1 MTGND
6 KITNGTYA
14 HDAGIIPRV
23 LYQLFAA
30 LSLDGIDAA
39 IRCSFIELYNED
51 LRDLISDDESRKI
64 TIESAARKSTGVTR
78 GQESVFI
85 ESAEHGLEVLQHG
98 LQKRQ
103 VAETKMNDLSSRSH
117 TIFTLTVYMGMKNAA
132 PKPAHLLVNDAAV
145 VGKIN
150 LVDLA
155 GSENIGKSGAENKR
169 AREAGM
175 INQSLLT
182 LGRVINALVDKSP
195 HIPYRESKLTRLLQ
209 DSLGGQTRTCIIAT
223 ISPAQINVEET
234 LSTLEYASKAK
245 NIKNKAQV
253 GALVSKTTMF
263 KEWSSDFVR
272 LRRDWDATRRK
283 NGTFLAD
290 AHYKEL
296 LAENDDRQLRIG
308 EQERKLATLDG
319 QLKAARDVLDA
330 TRGQLIEAKKQ
341 LTSTSSTLS
350 ETMSNLACTEKV
362 LKATKTNL
370 AQETK
375 TRKAHAVTERELLR
389 IGSNLI
395 SKLDTTVKDLNAM
408 QDAIERREE
417 ADLQNQRIWRDHRD
431 HLGGSFDQLDKI
443 LKGFGQKNEKEIKGL
458 QTSVQT
464 FKSEQGHKLGQAV
477 RDIDGMLQAMQTEC
491 QKTEAQTKDS
501 KTAMDAM
508 LQGLEGVR
516 AEIKARLTEGLAG
529 VGRAS
534 ETIVTQLTAQ
544 IEQFTTD
551 STQTLADLGT
561 KCRGLVHDLSRHS
574 EEQAQT
580 IAELR
585 DELVSAT
592 TATTTQTGN
601 LLEARV
607 QEVVRQEAETA
618 EVERAEL
625 VRQFEAALAAREA
638 QASER
643 LKAKLG
649 GVHQE
654 LTAMQT
660 DSLGAAVLGFETG
673 MARVSGSAL
682 CFKTE
687 TLGAHDV
694 AVQACISSARATVTA
709 HTSCLTECGV
719 RMRQDVEAAVAAQ
732 GEDVGRMLV
741 SLDGFVGEVRQLGD
755 QQQAGLA
762 QMYHELANSVN
773 QQASGVRSTLTEATD
788 STTQFVPVVACFET
802 QVQDAWSAVTRDSST
817 VLKEAVQRMGETRYV
832 VVADEGQRPNRR
844 MVEYERELPVTM
856 PEPVHQ
862 AQLQNQAGQQRSPL
876 SDISK
881 TGNEVM
887 TDASH
892 LSTDGK
898 HHAAGD
904 LTKGDL
910 KEDLKG
916 DLKGDLKAA
925 AGVKAARDTEGVG
938 KKRVRR
944 RSVTTGYGYGYGH
957 GAPGG
962 LTVSPSKKRS
972 RTEMS

>member
-30 LSLDGIDAA
+30 LSLEGVDAA

-51 LRDLISDDESRKI
+51 LRDLISDDETRKI
-64 TIESAARKSTGVTR
+64 TIESAPRKSTGVTR

-117 TIFTLTVYMGMKNAA
+117 TIFTLTVYMGMKNGA
-132 PKPAHLLVNDAAV
+132 PKSTEALVNDAAV
-145 VGKIN
+145 IGKIN

-253 GALVSKTTMF
+253 GSLVSKTTMF
-263 KEWSSDFVR
+263 KEWSADFVR

-283 NGTFLAD
+283 NGTFLAEP
-290 AHYKEL
+290 HYKEL

-319 QLKAARDVLDA
+319 QLKSAREVLEA

-350 ETMSNLACTEKV
+350 ETMSNLASTEKV
-362 LKATKTNL
+362 LKTTKTNL

-389 IGSNLI
+389 IGSDLI
-395 SKLDTTVKDLNAM
+395 SKLDTTVNDLNAM

-417 ADLQNQRIWRDHRD
+417 ADLQNERILRDHGD
-431 HLGGSFDQLDKI
+431 HLTGSFNQLDGI
-443 LKGFGQKNEKEIKGL
+443 LKEFGLKNEKEIKGL
-458 QTSVQT
+458 QTTVES
-464 FKSEQGHKLGQAV
+464 FKTEQGSKLGQAV
-477 RDIDGMLQAMQTEC
+477 HDIDGMLTAIQTEC
-491 QKTEAQTKDS
+491 QKTNAQTEDS
-501 KTAMDAM
+501 KKAMDAM
-508 LQGLEGVR
+508 LLGLEGVR

-529 VGRAS
+529 VGTAS
-534 ETIVTQLTAQ
+534 EAVATQLTDQ
-544 IEQFTTD
+544 IQEFTAASEATLTEL
-551 STQTLADLGT
+551 STKCKALVSDLG
-561 KCRGLVHDLSRHS
+561 RHTDT
-574 EEQAQT
+574 QAQT
-580 IAELR
+580 IAALR
-585 DELVSAT
+585 QELVAAT
-592 TATTTQTGN
+592 TATSTQSEQM
-601 LLEARV
+601 LETRL

-618 EVERAEL
+618 ELERAEL
-625 VRQFEAALAAREA
+625 VRQFEAALAARESA
-638 QASER
+638 ACER
-643 LKAKLG
+643 LKTKLG
-649 GVHQE
+649 AVQSEVASHQ
-654 LTAMQT
+654 TQ
-660 DSLGAAVLGFETG
+660 SLGAAAHSFETS
-673 MARVSGSAL
+673 MAKLSASAHR
-682 CFKTE
+682 FQTE
-687 TLGAHDV
+687 DLGAHSE
-694 AVQACISSARATVTA
+694 ALQACVSLTRTAVTA
-709 HTSCLTECGV
+709 HTSALTECGV
-719 RMRQDVEAAVAAQ
+719 RVRQDVQAAVAAQ

-741 SLDGFVGEVRQLGD
+741 SLDGFVGDVRQLGD
-755 QQQAGLA
+755 QHQAGLA
-762 QMYHELANSVN
+762 QLYHDLASSV
-773 QQASGVRSTLTEATD
+773 QVQAGSVRSALTEVTD
-788 STTQFVPVVACFET
+788 STTDFGAVDLFASKAQE
-802 QVQDAWSAVTRDSST
+802 AWSLVTGASDSVSNAAR
-817 VLKEAVQRMGETRYV
+817 LKIGETKYV
-832 VVADEGQRPNRR
+832 VVDDDEQRPKRK
-844 MVEYERELPVTM
+844 MVEYERELPVTGSVA
-856 PEPVHQ
+856 EQSLQQKQSQSQTQ
-862 AQLQNQAGQQRSPL
+862 AAAGPQQGGTQRSPL

-881 TGNEVM
+881 TGNEVTTTST
-887 TDASH
+887 TDS
-892 LSTDGK
+892 LSSSGGAGAANSGTDS
-898 HHAAGD
+898 
-904 LTKGDL
+904 LL
-910 KEDLKG
+910 KP
-916 DLKGDLKAA
+916 DLKAN
-925 AGVKAARDTEGVG
+925 GLLGKVES
-938 KKRVRR
+938 KKRVR
-944 RSVTTGYGYGYGH
+944 SGMTGAYTGHGGGYGGV
-957 GAPGG
+957 G
-962 LTVSPSKKRS
+962 LVSPSKKRS
-972 RTEMS
+972 RTEM